1 MKNKKYILL
10 LIASLLV
17 VIILGVTY
25 AWLIQTVNG
34 NKIQAMRVGTFKLSL
49 EEGNSLSL
57 PSSEF
62 MSDEDGLKQDGFT
75 FSVANTGKFTGSY
88 SVYLDDDSINSDQ
101 TRLDDKYIK
110 YNLEVNGTK
119 GNSVA
124 LNNRKIYEGTLT
136 KGKTDNFVL
145 RIWLNKDVNGDIGGQ
160 VFKVKLRIEVNQE
173 ITPTPVAEKL
183 LAGVGSNGSIDTSD
197 SEQTF
202 ITGTDPNNY
211 IWYSGK
217 LWRAV
222 SIDTSDNS
230 VKLVTQWDIS
240 VIPYN
245 TYSNSNFKDSYM
257 EQWLNDTSID
267 GFLGNLR
274 EPEKFIKMNSVWNA
288 TMTTETTKPSKTTLV
303 TNPVGLLTAYEY
315 TKSSENTTS
324 ANSYLNNGLYSYTM
338 TPVSSTQLY
347 IIDYYGSLKQQGSG
361 YPFGIRPS
369 ININNNIKIVSGKGT
384 TDEPYHL
391 EGDND
396 QNLNGTL
403 LSTRYSG
410 EYIRFGLGDNNL
422 YRIVS
427 HENENGT
434 KIVSDGSLKEE
445 GNKKVIAFDSSS
457 IFYSANTTIGNFL
470 NNDYLSTGYY
480 LSNEETNMIEDATT
494 WYLGRISTEYNYK
507 LSKYVDISCSKF
519 VSETAVAKVGMLR
532 IGELLNGKFQNY
544 ADYNNIWTLTPTKD
558 NELRRIGYNGDSYFV
573 KQSDMSNS
581 VKPAMNL
588 KSNVVITGGDGTK
601 SNPFTIALNQ

>member
-62 MSDEDGLKQDGFT
+62 MSDENGLRQDGFT

-136 KGKTDNFVL
+136 KGKTDDFIL

-211 IWYSGK
+211 IWYSEK

-230 VKLVTQWDIS
+230 VKLITQWDIS
-240 VIPYN
+240 IISYN
-245 TYSNSNFKDSYM
+245 IVGNSLFQGSYM
-257 EQWLNDTSID
+257 EQWLNDTTVD

-274 EPEKFIKMNSVWNA
+274 EPEKFIKMDSVWNNTI
-288 TMTTETTKPSKTTLV
+288 TMETTKPAKTTLV
-303 TNPVGLLTAYEY
+303 TDAVGLLNMYEY
-315 TKSSENTTS
+315 TMSLKNADYKTG
-324 ANSYLNNGLYSYTM
+324 YLNNGLNWWTM
-338 TPVSSTQLY
+338 TPSDSNNIYLVNDYGVAPTMYSSRNT
-347 IIDYYGSLKQQGSG
+347 
-361 YPFGIRPS
+361 FGIRPV
-369 ININNNIKIVSGKGT
+369 INLKSNIKIVSGNGT
-384 TDEPYHL
+384 ENSPYRL

-396 QNLNGTL
+396 RTLSGTL

-410 EYIRFGLGDNNL
+410 EYISFGTGENNL

-427 HENENGT
+427 HEDGIGTKITSEFPLKENGT
-434 KIVSDGSLKEE
+434 FKTITYG
-445 GNKKVIAFDSSS
+445 DST
-457 IFYSANTTIGNFL
+457 IFSVNSNIGQYL
-470 NNDYLSTGYY
+470 NSQSYLSDNNQNM
-480 LSNEETNMIEDATT
+480 LVESN
-494 WYLGRISTEYNYK
+494 WYLGKFNDGDNYK
-507 LSKYVDISCSKF
+507 LAKYKSSDMTELNEYV
-519 VSETAVAKVGMLR
+519 TAKIGLLR
-532 IGELLNGKFQNY
+532 VGELMCGQFDTRYSNGNY
-544 ADYNNIWTLTPTKD
+544 WTITKEDNTNIRGISVT
-558 NELRRIGYNGDSYFV
+558 GYTRAYSF
-573 KQSDMSNS
+573 SDTD
-581 VKPAMNL
+581 VAIKPAMNL

-601 SNPFTIALNQ
+601 SNPFTIALN

>member
-25 AWLIQTVNG
+25 AWLIQTVNS

-88 SVYLDDDSINSDQ
+88 SVYLADDSINSDQ

-124 LNNRKIYEGTLT
+124 LNNRKIYEGTLA
-136 KGKTDNFVL
+136 KGKTDDFIL

-202 ITGTDPNNY
+202 ITGTNPNNY

-230 VKLVTQWDIS
+230 VKLITQWDIS
-240 VIPYN
+240 IISYN
-245 TYSNSNFKDSYM
+245 VVGNSLFQGSYM
-257 EQWLNDTSID
+257 EQWLNDTTVD
-267 GFLGNLR
+267 GFLENLR
-274 EPEKFIKMNSVWNA
+274 EPEKFIKMDSVWNN
-288 TMTTETTKPSKTTLV
+288 TITTETTKPAKTTLV
-303 TNPVGLLTAYEY
+303 TDAVGLLNMYEY
-315 TKSSENTTS
+315 TMSLKNADYKTG
-324 ANSYLNNGLYSYTM
+324 YLNNGLNWWTM
-338 TPVSSTQLY
+338 TPSDSNNIYLVNDYGVAPTMYSSRNT
-347 IIDYYGSLKQQGSG
+347 
-361 YPFGIRPS
+361 FGIRPV
-369 ININNNIKIVSGKGT
+369 INLKSNIKIVSGNGT
-384 TDEPYHL
+384 KDSPYRL

-396 QNLNGTL
+396 KTLSGTL
-403 LSTRYSG
+403 LSRRYSG
-410 EYIRFGLGDNNL
+410 EYISFGTGENNL

-427 HENENGT
+427 HEDGIGTKITSEFPLKENGT
-434 KIVSDGSLKEE
+434 FKTITYG
-445 GNKKVIAFDSSS
+445 DST
-457 IFYSANTTIGNFL
+457 IFSVNNNIGQYL
-470 NNDYLSTGYY
+470 NSQSYLSDNNQNM
-480 LSNEETNMIEDATT
+480 LVESN
-494 WYLGRISTEYNYK
+494 WYLGKFNDADNYK
-507 LSKYVDISCSKF
+507 LAKYKSSDMTELNEYV
-519 VSETAVAKVGMLR
+519 TAKIGLLR
-532 IGELLNGKFQNY
+532 VGELMCGQFDTRYSNGNY
-544 ADYNNIWTLTPTKD
+544 WTITKEDNTNIRGISVT
-558 NELRRIGYNGDSYFV
+558 GYTRAYSFNDTDV
-573 KQSDMSNS
+573 AI
-581 VKPAMNL
+581 KPAMNL

>member
-25 AWLIQTVNG
+25 AWLIQTVNS

-101 TRLDDKYIK
+101 TRLNDKYIK

-124 LNNRKIYEGTLT
+124 LNNRKIYEGTLA
-136 KGKTDNFVL
+136 KGKTDSFVL

-202 ITGTDPNNY
+202 ITGTNPNNY

-230 VKLVTQWDIS
+230 VKLITQWDIS
-240 VIPYN
+240 IISYN
-245 TYSNSNFKDSYM
+245 VVGNSLFQRSYM
-257 EQWLNDTSID
+257 EQWLNDTTVD

-274 EPEKFIKMNSVWNA
+274 EPEKFINMDSVWNN
-288 TMTTETTKPSKTTLV
+288 TITTATTKPAKTTLV
-303 TNPVGLLTAYEY
+303 TDAVGLLNMYEY
-315 TKSSENTTS
+315 TMSLKNADYKTG
-324 ANSYLNNGLYSYTM
+324 YLNNGLNWWTM
-338 TPVSSTQLY
+338 TPSDSNNIYLVNDYGVAPTMYSSRNT
-347 IIDYYGSLKQQGSG
+347 
-361 YPFGIRPS
+361 FGIRPV
-369 ININNNIKIVSGKGT
+369 INLKSNIKIVSGNGT
-384 TDEPYHL
+384 KDSPYRL

-396 QNLNGTL
+396 KTLSGTL
-403 LSTRYSG
+403 LSRRYSG
-410 EYIRFGLGDNNL
+410 EYISFGTGENNL

-427 HENENGT
+427 HEDGIGTKITSEFPLKENGT
-434 KIVSDGSLKEE
+434 FKTITYG
-445 GNKKVIAFDSSS
+445 DST
-457 IFYSANTTIGNFL
+457 IFSVNNNIGQYL
-470 NNDYLSTGYY
+470 NSQSYLSDNNQNM
-480 LSNEETNMIEDATT
+480 LVESN
-494 WYLGRISTEYNYK
+494 WYLGKFNDADNYK
-507 LSKYVDISCSKF
+507 LAKYKSSDMTELNEYV
-519 VSETAVAKVGMLR
+519 TAKIGLLR
-532 IGELLNGKFQNY
+532 VGELMCGQFDTRYSNGNY
-544 ADYNNIWTLTPTKD
+544 WTITKEDNTNIRGISVT
-558 NELRRIGYNGDSYFV
+558 GYTRAYSFNDTDV
-573 KQSDMSNS
+573 AI
-581 VKPAMNL
+581 KPAMNL

>member
-25 AWLIQTVNG
+25 AWLIQTFNS

-88 SVYLDDDSINSDQ
+88 SAYLDDDSINSDQ

-124 LNNRKIYEGTLT
+124 LNNRKIYEGTLA
-136 KGKTDNFVL
+136 KGKTDSFVL

-202 ITGTDPNNY
+202 ITGTNPNNY

-230 VKLVTQWDIS
+230 VKLITQWDIS
-240 VIPYN
+240 IISYN
-245 TYSNSNFKDSYM
+245 VVGNSLFKGSYM
-257 EQWLNDTSID
+257 EQWLNDTTVD
-267 GFLGNLR
+267 GFLENLR
-274 EPEKFIKMNSVWNA
+274 EPEKFIKMDSVWNN
-288 TMTTETTKPSKTTLV
+288 TITTETTKPAKTTLV
-303 TNPVGLLTAYEY
+303 TDAVGLLNMYEY
-315 TKSSENTTS
+315 TMSLKNADYKTG
-324 ANSYLNNGLYSYTM
+324 YLNNGLNWWTM
-338 TPVSSTQLY
+338 TPSDSNNIYLVNDYGVAPTMYSSRNT
-347 IIDYYGSLKQQGSG
+347 
-361 YPFGIRPS
+361 FGIRPV
-369 ININNNIKIVSGKGT
+369 INLKSNIKIVSGNGT
-384 TDEPYHL
+384 KDSPYRL

-396 QNLNGTL
+396 KTLSGTL
-403 LSTRYSG
+403 LSRRYSG
-410 EYIRFGLGDNNL
+410 EYISFGTSENNL

-427 HENENGT
+427 HEDGNGT
-434 KIVSDGSLKEE
+434 KITSAFPLKEN
-445 GNKKVIAFDSSS
+445 GTFKTITYGDNS
-457 IFYSANTTIGNFL
+457 IFSVNNNIGQYL
-470 NNDYLSTGYY
+470 NSQSYLLDNSKNM
-480 LSNEETNMIEDATT
+480 LVESN
-494 WYLGRISTEYNYK
+494 WYLGKFNDGDNYK
-507 LSKYVDISCSKF
+507 LAKYKLSDMTELNEYV
-519 VSETAVAKVGMLR
+519 TAKVGLLR
-532 IGELLNGKFQNY
+532 VGELMCGHFNNRYSNNSYWTITKEDDANVRGSSTTGYTY
-544 ADYNNIWTLTPTKD
+544 AYSSSDSTVAIKPT
-558 NELRRIGYNGDSYFV
+558 
-573 KQSDMSNS
+573 
-581 VKPAMNL
+581 MNL

>member
-88 SVYLDDDSINSDQ
+88 SVYLDDDSINSNQ
-101 TRLDDKYIK
+101 TRLGDKYIK

-124 LNNRKIYEGTLT
+124 LNNRKIYEGTLA
-136 KGKTDNFVL
+136 KGKTDDFIL

-173 ITPTPVAEKL
+173 IPPTPVAEKL

-211 IWYSGK
+211 IWFSGK

-222 SIDTSDNS
+222 SIDPTDNS
-230 VKLVTQWDIS
+230 VKLVTQWGITA
-240 VIPYN
+240 IPY
-245 TYSNSNFKDSYM
+245 TSNGKSDFKGSYV
-257 EQWLNDTSID
+257 EEWLNNTSTD
-267 GFLGNLR
+267 GFLGSLR
-274 EPEKFIKMNSVWNA
+274 EPEKFIKMDSVWNA
-288 TMTTETTKPSKTTLV
+288 TITAETSKPPKTTLV
-303 TNPVGLLTAYEY
+303 TDAVGMINLYEY
-315 TKSSENTTS
+315 TMSHKNVDISTGYLNNKLWWYLLNS
-324 ANSYLNNGLYSYTM
+324 ANSIKWQMLGQNGNVNLNNSYSFA
-338 TPVSSTQLY
+338 V
-347 IIDYYGSLKQQGSG
+347 
-361 YPFGIRPS
+361 RPS
-369 ININNNIKIVSGKGT
+369 INLQSNIKIVSGTGT
-384 TDEPYHL
+384 SDNPYRL
-391 EGDND
+391 AGDD
-396 QNLNGTL
+396 DKNLSGTL

-410 EYIRFGLGDNNL
+410 EYISFGIGENNL

-427 HENENGT
+427 HENGNGT
-434 KIVSDGSLKEE
+434 KITSDIPLRENGQFDSM
-445 GNKKVIAFDSSS
+445 AFDTNLSVN
-457 IFYSANTTIGNFL
+457 YSTDITIGLFL
-470 NNDYLSTGYY
+470 NNAFLTSLKFISSDQVK
-480 LSNEETNMIEDATT
+480 MIEDSTT
-494 WYLGRISTEYNYK
+494 WYLGTISANDNPNNIK
-507 LSKYVDISCSKF
+507 NSNDKISLKI
-519 VSETAVAKVGMLR
+519 GMLR
-532 IGELLNGKFQNY
+532 LGELMACQQSYSLQENPSFRL
-544 ADYNNIWTLTPTKD
+544 LTPYSTTEIRD
-558 NELRRIGYNGDSYFV
+558 IGGSGDSYYDSPSI
-573 KQSDMSNS
+573 QRGIR
-581 VKPAMNL
+581 PAMNL

-601 SNPFTIALNQ
+601 SNPFTIALN

>member
-10 LIASLLV
+10 LIPSLLV

-124 LNNRKIYEGTLT
+124 LNNRKIYEGTLA
-136 KGKTDNFVL
+136 KGKTDSFVL

-211 IWYSGK
+211 IWFSGK

-222 SIDTSDNS
+222 SIDPTDNS
-230 VKLVTQWDIS
+230 VKLVTQWGITA
-240 VIPYN
+240 IPY
-245 TYSNSNFKDSYM
+245 TSNGKSDFKGSYV
-257 EQWLNDTSID
+257 EEWLNNTSTD
-267 GFLGNLR
+267 GFLGSLR
-274 EPEKFIKMNSVWNA
+274 EPEKFIKMDSVWNA
-288 TMTTETTKPSKTTLV
+288 TITTETSKPPKTTLV
-303 TNPVGLLTAYEY
+303 TDAVGMINLYEY
-315 TKSSENTTS
+315 TMSHINVDISTGYLNNKLWWYLLNS
-324 ANSYLNNGLYSYTM
+324 ANSIKWQMLDQNGNVNLNNSYSFA
-338 TPVSSTQLY
+338 V
-347 IIDYYGSLKQQGSG
+347 
-361 YPFGIRPS
+361 RPS
-369 ININNNIKIVSGKGT
+369 INLQSNIKIVSGTGT
-384 TDEPYHL
+384 SDNPYRL
-391 EGDND
+391 AGDD
-396 QNLNGTL
+396 DKNLSGTL

-410 EYIRFGLGDNNL
+410 EYISFGIGENNL

-427 HENENGT
+427 HENGNGT
-434 KIVSDGSLKEE
+434 KITSDIPLREKGQFDSM
-445 GNKKVIAFDSSS
+445 AFDTNLSVN
-457 IFYSANTTIGNFL
+457 YSTDITIGSFL
-470 NNDYLSTGYY
+470 NNAFLTSLKFISSDQVK
-480 LSNEETNMIEDATT
+480 MIEDSTT
-494 WYLGRISTEYNYK
+494 WYLGTISANDNPNNIK
-507 LSKYVDISCSKF
+507 NSNDKISLKI
-519 VSETAVAKVGMLR
+519 GMLR
-532 IGELLNGKFQNY
+532 LGELMACQQSYSLPENPSFRL
-544 ADYNNIWTLTPTKD
+544 LTPYSTTEIRD
-558 NELRRIGYNGDSYFV
+558 IGGSGDSYYDSPSI
-573 KQSDMSNS
+573 QRGIR
-581 VKPAMNL
+581 PAMNL

>member
-25 AWLIQTVNG
+25 AWLIQTVNS

-88 SVYLDDDSINSDQ
+88 SVYLADDSINSDQ

-124 LNNRKIYEGTLT
+124 LNNRKIYEGTLA
-136 KGKTDNFVL
+136 KGKTDDFIL

-202 ITGTDPNNY
+202 ITGTNPNNY

-230 VKLVTQWDIS
+230 VKLITQWDIS
-240 VIPYN
+240 IISYN
-245 TYSNSNFKDSYM
+245 VVGNSLFQGSYM
-257 EQWLNDTSID
+257 EQWLNDTTVD
-267 GFLGNLR
+267 GFLENLR
-274 EPEKFIKMNSVWNA
+274 EPEKFIKMDSVWNN
-288 TMTTETTKPSKTTLV
+288 TITTETTKPAKTTLV
-303 TNPVGLLTAYEY
+303 TDAVGLLNMYEY
-315 TKSSENTTS
+315 TMSLKNADYKTG
-324 ANSYLNNGLYSYTM
+324 YLNNGLNWWTM
-338 TPVSSTQLY
+338 TPSDSNNIYLVNDYGVAPTMYSSRNT
-347 IIDYYGSLKQQGSG
+347 
-361 YPFGIRPS
+361 FGIRPV
-369 ININNNIKIVSGKGT
+369 INLKSNIKIVSVNGT
-384 TDEPYHL
+384 KDSPYRL

-396 QNLNGTL
+396 KTLSGTL
-403 LSTRYSG
+403 LSRRYSG
-410 EYIRFGLGDNNL
+410 EYISFGTGENNL

-427 HENENGT
+427 HEDGIGTKITSEFPLKENGT
-434 KIVSDGSLKEE
+434 FKTITYG
-445 GNKKVIAFDSSS
+445 DST
-457 IFYSANTTIGNFL
+457 IFSVNNNIGQYL
-470 NNDYLSTGYY
+470 NSQSYLSDNNQNM
-480 LSNEETNMIEDATT
+480 LVESN
-494 WYLGRISTEYNYK
+494 WYLGKFNDADNYK
-507 LSKYVDISCSKF
+507 LAKYKSSDMTELNEYV
-519 VSETAVAKVGMLR
+519 TAKIGLLR
-532 IGELLNGKFQNY
+532 VGELMCGQFDTRYSNGNY
-544 ADYNNIWTLTPTKD
+544 WTITKEDNTNIRGISVT
-558 NELRRIGYNGDSYFV
+558 GYTRAYSFNDTDV
-573 KQSDMSNS
+573 AI
-581 VKPAMNL
+581 KPAMNL

>member
-88 SVYLDDDSINSDQ
+88 SVYLADDSINSDQ

-124 LNNRKIYEGTLT
+124 LNNRKIYEGTLA
-136 KGKTDNFVL
+136 KGKTDSFVL

-202 ITGTDPNNY
+202 ITGTNPNNY

-222 SIDTSDNS
+222 SIDSTDNS
-230 VKLVTQWDIS
+230 VKLITQWDIS
-240 VIPYN
+240 IISYN
-245 TYSNSNFKDSYM
+245 VVGNSLFQGSYM
-257 EQWLNDTSID
+257 EQWLNDTTVD
-267 GFLGNLR
+267 GFLENLR
-274 EPEKFIKMNSVWNA
+274 EPEKFIKMDSVWNN
-288 TMTTETTKPSKTTLV
+288 TITTETTKPAKTTLV
-303 TNPVGLLTAYEY
+303 TDAVGLLNMYEY
-315 TKSSENTTS
+315 TMSLKNADYKTG
-324 ANSYLNNGLYSYTM
+324 YLNNGLNWWTM
-338 TPVSSTQLY
+338 TPSDSNNIYLVNDYGVAPTMYSSRNT
-347 IIDYYGSLKQQGSG
+347 
-361 YPFGIRPS
+361 FGIRPV
-369 ININNNIKIVSGKGT
+369 INLKSNIKIVSGNGT
-384 TDEPYHL
+384 KDSPYRL

-396 QNLNGTL
+396 KTLSGTL
-403 LSTRYSG
+403 LSRRYSG
-410 EYIRFGLGDNNL
+410 EYISFGTSENNL

-427 HENENGT
+427 HENGNGT
-434 KIVSDGSLKEE
+434 KITSAFPLKEN
-445 GNKKVIAFDSSS
+445 GTFKTITYGDNS
-457 IFYSANTTIGNFL
+457 IFSVNNNIGQYL
-470 NNDYLSTGYY
+470 NSQSYLLDNSK
-480 LSNEETNMIEDATT
+480 NMIIESN
-494 WYLGRISTEYNYK
+494 WYLGKFNDGYNYK
-507 LSKYVDISCSKF
+507 LAKYKSSDMTELNEDV
-519 VSETAVAKVGMLR
+519 TAKVGLLR
-532 IGELLNGKFQNY
+532 VGELMCGHFDNRY
-544 ADYNNIWTLTPTKD
+544 SNNSYWTITKED
-558 NELRRIGYNGDSYFV
+558 DANVRGISVTGYTRAYSF
-573 KQSDMSNS
+573 SDTD
-581 VKPAMNL
+581 VAIKPAMNL

-601 SNPFTIALNQ
+601 SNPFTIALNR